1 MRYLWLALA
10 FLVGMVAVIICRR
23 LGFSQETTATL
34 AGIPTLLLLFPFVK
48 RWMPKTNFAYW
59 AIGVG
64 FAAGVSWL
72 LYLALS
78 GVSFK

>member
-1 MRYLWLALA
+1 MRYVWLALA
-10 FLVGMVAVIICRR
+10 FLVAMVAVVICSR
-23 LGFSQETTATL
+23 LGFSPETTATL
-34 AGIPTLLLLFPFVK
+34 AAIPTLLVLFPFVK

-59 AIGVG
+59 AIGVV

-72 LYLALS
+72 LYLAVS

>member
-1 MRYLWLALA
+1 MRYIWLALA
-10 FLVGMVAVIICRR
+10 FLVAMGAVLVCRR
-23 LGFSQETTATL
+23 LGFSQEAIATL
-34 AGIPTLLLLFPFVK
+34 AGIPTLLVLFPFVK
-48 RWMPKTNFAYW
+48 RWMPKTKFAYW
-59 AIGVG
+59 AIGVV

>member
-1 MRYLWLALA
+1 MRYVWLVLA
-10 FLVGMVAVIICRR
+10 FLVAMVAVVICRR
-23 LGFSQETTATL
+23 LGFSQERTAIL
-34 AGIPTLLLLFPFVK
+34 AAIPTLLVLFPFVK

-59 AIGVG
+59 AIGVV

-72 LYLALS
+72 LYLAVS

>member
-1 MRYLWLALA
+1 MRYVWLALA
-10 FLVGMVAVIICRR
+10 FLVAMVAVIICRR
-23 LGFSQETTATL
+23 FGFSQETTATL

-48 RWMPKTNFAYW
+48 RWMPKTKFAYW
-59 AIGVG
+59 AIGVV
-64 FAAGVSWL
+64 FAACISWL

>member
-1 MRYLWLALA
+1 MRYVWLVLT
-10 FLVGMVAVIICRR
+10 FLVAMVAVVVCRR

-34 AGIPTLLLLFPFVK
+34 AAIPTLLVLFPFVK

-59 AIGVG
+59 AIGVV

-72 LYLALS
+72 LYLAVS
-78 GVSFK
+78 GVSLK

>member
-1 MRYLWLALA
+1 MRYVWLALA
-10 FLVGMVAVIICRR
+10 FLVAMAAVLVCRQ

-34 AGIPTLLLLFPFVK
+34 AAIPTLLVLFPFVK

-59 AIGVG
+59 AIGVV